1 MNWQDA
7 FLDQAQ
13 SRASL
18 GSPFNARLLTHL
30 AERGLPEGP
39 VLDWITG
46 WPGDITSRGAS
57 LPLRVAGALH
67 GLVLEGRAP
76 GLAAT
81 YPPTE
86 RDGLYERACEA
97 IRDEADWINTRLDLP
112 PQTNEVGRSA
122 VLIAAAHWLAAVTGL
137 PMRLSELGASA
148 GLNLNFDHYALA
160 GPGWQRGA
168 SDPAITLTPDW
179 TGEAPPLAG
188 LRVTERAGA
197 DLLPLDPVRDRLRL
211 LSYVWPDQAERL
223 ARMQLALDLA
233 ARLGTRVEQVD
244 AAAFLAHRLTP
255 TPDGT
260 LHLVYHTIAWQY
272 FPPET
277 QARGLAAL
285 EAAGAEATRARA
297 LARLGMEA
305 DDVTGSAAVTAT
317 LWPGGRS
324 FTLGRSDF
332 HGRWIDWQAP
342 KPEDVPW

>member
-13 SRASL
+13 SCAAL
-18 GSPFNARLLTHL
+18 GSPFTARLLTLL

-39 VLDWITG
+39 VLDRITG

-57 LPLRVAGALH
+57 LALRVVGALH

-76 GLAAT
+76 GLAAA
-81 YPPTE
+81 YPPAE
-86 RDGLYERACEA
+86 GEGLYERACEA
-97 IRDEADWINTRLDLP
+97 ILGEAGWINTRLDLP

-122 VLIAAAHWLAAVTGL
+122 VPIAAAHWLAAVTGL

-168 SDPAITLTPDW
+168 TDPAITLRPDW
-179 TGEAPPLAG
+179 TGDAPPRAG
-188 LRVTERAGA
+188 LQVTERAGA
-197 DLLPLDPVRDRLRL
+197 DLLPLNPVRDQLRL

-223 ARMQLALDLA
+223 TRMQLALDLA
-233 ARLGTRVEQVD
+233 ARRGTIVDQVD
-244 AAAFLAHRLTP
+244 AAEFLARRLTP
-255 TPDGT
+255 SPDGT

-272 FPPET
+272 FPPAT
-277 QARGLAAL
+277 QAQGLAGL
-285 EAAGAEATRARA
+285 EAAGARATRTRP

-317 LWPGGRS
+317 LWPGGRNYS
-324 FTLGRSDF
+324 LGRADF

-342 KPEDVPW
+342 RPEDVPW

>member
-1 MNWQDA
+1 MNWQGA

-13 SRASL
+13 SCAAL
-18 GSPFNARLLTHL
+18 GSPFTARLLTLL
-30 AERGLPEGP
+30 AEGGLPEGA
-39 VLDWITG
+39 VLDRITG

-57 LPLRVAGALH
+57 LALRTVGALH

-76 GLAAT
+76 RLAAV
-81 YPPTE
+81 YPPAE
-86 RDGLYERACEA
+86 GEGLYERACDA
-97 IRDEADWINTRLDLP
+97 IRDEAGWINTRIDLP

-122 VLIAAAHWLAAVTGL
+122 VLIAAAHWMAAVTGL

-148 GLNLNFDHYALA
+148 GLNLNFDHYALS

-168 SDPAITLTPDW
+168 SDPTITLRPDW
-179 TGEAPPLAG
+179 TGLAPPVAG
-188 LRVTERAGA
+188 FRVTERAGA
-197 DLLPLDPVRDRLRL
+197 DLLPLNPVRDRLRL
-211 LSYVWPDQAERL
+211 LSYVWPDQTERL
-223 ARMQLALDLA
+223 ARMQVALDLA
-233 ARLGTRVEQVD
+233 ARLGTSVECVD
-244 AAAFLAHRLTP
+244 AAEFLARRLTP
-255 TPDGT
+255 FPDGT

-285 EAAGAEATRARA
+285 EAAGAKATRATP

-317 LWPGGRS
+317 LWPGGQS
-324 FTLGRSDF
+324 YTLCRADF

>member
-1 MNWQDA
+1 MTWQHA

-13 SRASL
+13 SCAAL
-18 GSPFNARLLTHL
+18 GSPFTARLLTLL

-39 VLDWITG
+39 VLDRIAG

-57 LPLRVAGALH
+57 LPLRAAGALH

-76 GLAAT
+76 RLAAA
-81 YPPTE
+81 YPPAE
-86 RDGLYERACEA
+86 GEGLHELACEA
-97 IRDEADWINTRLDLP
+97 IRQEADWIGARLDLP

-168 SDPAITLTPDW
+168 ADPAITLRPDW
-179 TGEAPPLAG
+179 TGEAPPAAG
-188 LRVTERAGA
+188 LRVTGRAGT
-197 DLLPLDPVRDRLRL
+197 DLLPLDPARDRLRL
-211 LSYVWPDQAERL
+211 LSYIWPDQAERL
-223 ARMQLALDLA
+223 ARMQVALDLA
-233 ARLGTRVEQVD
+233 ARLGTAVARED
-244 AAAFLAHRLTP
+244 AAAFLQRRLTRP
-255 TPDGT
+255 PDGT
-260 LHLVYHTIAWQY
+260 LHLIYHTVAWQY

-277 QARGLAAL
+277 QARGLAMF
-285 EAAGAEATRARA
+285 EAAGALATRGRP

-305 DDVTGSAAVTAT
+305 DSVTGSAGVTAT
-317 LWPGGRS
+317 LWPGGHS
-324 FTLGRSDF
+324 HALGRADF

-342 KPEDVPW
+342 RPEDVPW